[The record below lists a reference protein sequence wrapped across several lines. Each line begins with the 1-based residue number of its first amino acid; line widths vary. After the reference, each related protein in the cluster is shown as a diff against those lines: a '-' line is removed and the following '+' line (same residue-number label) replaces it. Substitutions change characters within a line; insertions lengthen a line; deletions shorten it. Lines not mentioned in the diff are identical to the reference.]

1 MAKATS
7 SVWIPSNSSVSW
19 ESLSKFKAERDFS
32 RDAEGLLHV
41 PVWSCR
47 NRTIVE
53 SIHLFLSPIC
63 SILPEVRHNNMKLTV
78 LNQVRLWFVL
88 LRWIW
93 LSTSM
98 IYQYE
103 PKVNEGHSGSRFEQ
117 NDAWAKSIKDYDASF
132 SCQLIY
138 YLQMCLDDPM

>member
-1 MAKATS
+1 M
-7 SVWIPSNSSVSW
+7 
-19 ESLSKFKAERDFS
+19 
-32 RDAEGLLHV
+32 

-63 SILPEVRHNNMKLTV
+63 SIPPEVRHNNMKLTV

-132 SCQLIY
+132 SCQLLY
-138 YLQMCLDDPM
+138 YLQMCLDDPMKFLSHCNLMLKFLVMSSVSITREISITSTFSC